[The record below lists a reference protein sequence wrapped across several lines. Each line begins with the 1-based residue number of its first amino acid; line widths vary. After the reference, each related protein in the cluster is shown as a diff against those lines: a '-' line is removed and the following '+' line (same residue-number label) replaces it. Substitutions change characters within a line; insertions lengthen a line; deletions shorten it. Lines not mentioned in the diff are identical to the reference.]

1 MIIQLAVNEDASRV
15 FGREFDKQKIIE
27 LLFSDCQN
35 NLRVISIVGMKGVGK
50 TTLAQLVYND
60 EIVSRYFNLRGWV
73 HVLESYDVL
82 QLIKA
87 ITESFGRKLDNS
99 KELNTLQEILKEE
112 MWRKRVLLV
121 LNNICNYKN
130 SFLEFLSI
138 SFNGAESVKIIV
150 TSSND
155 SVAAEFEEMIL
166 PYHLHCLHEDESWLL
181 FQHCAFDCHGFHQI
195 GRKIVIKCKGLPSL
209 SLKMLGHLL
218 RDETDKVKWIEILE
232 SVLWDENK
240 SNIESLTAIKLSYQ
254 HLTIYLKPCLTY
266 CSLFPEGYKFT
277 RDKLVMLWMA
287 QGFIQPKRSK
297 AMEDIGSQSFNEL
310 LRRSFFEKVDGHD
323 DQLFSMH
330 DLIHETIRA
339 GNISNE
345 VQHLYIDGNTFF
357 SNEHEYLNLQTV
369 IVEEK
374 SCDNSPTLLDFNLLR
389 NLRLLELKSCQIFE
403 LPDFIGNLKHLRYLH
418 LECNQIKRLPESV
431 SQLYNPQVLNL
442 HHCVHLEELPERIG
456 NLINLLFFSFCGSQ
470 VQSLPQSIIQL
481 HNLQTLKLLH
491 CRSLVQLPK
500 GIGKLTNLR
509 HLKLE
514 QLS

>member
-1 MIIQLAVNEDASRV
+1 MNPGCC
-15 FGREFDKQKIIE
+15 F
-27 LLFSDCQN
+27 
-35 NLRVISIVGMKGVGK
+35 SIVHLIVMVFIKSVG
-50 TTLAQLVYND
+50 
-60 EIVSRYFNLRGWV
+60 R
-73 HVLESYDVL
+73 
-82 QLIKA
+82 
-87 ITESFGRKLDNS
+87 
-99 KELNTLQEILKEE
+99 
-112 MWRKRVLLV
+112 LL
-121 LNNICNYKN
+121 
-130 SFLEFLSI
+130 LS
-138 SFNGAESVKIIV
+138 AKV
-150 TSSND
+150 
-155 SVAAEFEEMIL
+155 
-166 PYHLHCLHEDESWLL
+166 
-181 FQHCAFDCHGFHQI
+181 
-195 GRKIVIKCKGLPSL
+195 LPSL

-266 CSLFPEGYKFT
+266 CSLFPKGYKFT

-287 QGFIQPKRSK
+287 QGLIQPKRSK
-297 AMEDIGSQSFNEL
+297 AMEAIGSQSFNEL

-369 IVEEK
+369 NVEEK

-442 HHCVHLEELPERIG
+442 HHCVHLEELRERIG
-456 NLINLLFFSFCGSQ
+456 NLINLLFFSCCGSQ